1 MKRIEKWI
9 FSVISKMFKTG
20 HLTVKILLKQMN
32 IIIYIKIQKNQETDN
47 KDLMNKKSIEE
58 IKKELQH
65 LTEQLNREISPLNTG
80 LEFKYN
86 DKIDNFSVFVID
98 KQTDKVIREI
108 PSKDAL
114 KLMEKMK
121 EFVGMLFDKKG

>member
-98 KQTDKVIREI
+98 KQTDKIIREI

-121 EFVGMLFDKKG
+121 ELVGMLFDKKG

>member
-1 MKRIEKWI
+1 MDI
-9 FSVISKMFKTG
+9 FSNIKNVQNRTFDSKDIIKTNENN
-20 HLTVKILLKQMN
+20 N
-32 IIIYIKIQKNQETDN
+32 IHKIQKNQETDN

-98 KQTDKVIREI
+98 KQTDKIIREI

-121 EFVGMLFDKKG
+121 ELVGMLFDKKG

>member
-1 MKRIEKWI
+1 MDI
-9 FSVISKMFKTG
+9 FSNIKNVQNRTFDSKDIIKTNENN
-20 HLTVKILLKQMN
+20 N
-32 IIIYIKIQKNQETDN
+32 IHKIQKNQETDN

-65 LTEQLNREISPLNTG
+65 LSEQLNREISPLNTG

-98 KQTDKVIREI
+98 KQTDKIIREI

-121 EFVGMLFDKKG
+121 ELVGMLFDKKG

>member
-1 MKRIEKWI
+1 MDI
-9 FSVISKMFKTG
+9 FSNIKNVQNRAFDSKDIIKTNE
-20 HLTVKILLKQMN
+20 HNN
-32 IIIYIKIQKNQETDN
+32 IHKIQKNQETDN

-121 EFVGMLFDKKG
+121 ELVGMLFDKKG

>member
-1 MKRIEKWI
+1 MDI
-9 FSVISKMFKTG
+9 FSNIKNVQNRTFDNKDIIKTNENNL
-20 HLTVKILLKQMN
+20 H
-32 IIIYIKIQKNQETDN
+32 KIQKSQETDN
-47 KDLMNKKSIEE
+47 KNLMNAKSIEKM
-58 IKKELQH
+58 KKDLQH
-65 LTEQLNREISPLNTG
+65 ITEQLNREISPLNTG

-98 KQTDKVIREI
+98 KQTDKIIREI

-121 EFVGMLFDKKG
+121 ELVGMLFDKKG